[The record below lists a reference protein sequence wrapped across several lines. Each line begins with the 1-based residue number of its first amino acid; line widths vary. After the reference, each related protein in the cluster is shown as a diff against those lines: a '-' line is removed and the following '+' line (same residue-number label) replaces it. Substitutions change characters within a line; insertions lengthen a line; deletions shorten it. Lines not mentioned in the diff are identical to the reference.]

1 MEVAV
6 IWGQGGAV
14 VQIKYRGTRV
24 CFALKVY
31 TENVFLRY
39 LDVKSVLR
47 KYNKENMPL
56 KKHDK
61 NQISRLSFF

>member
-1 MEVAV
+1 M
-6 IWGQGGAV
+6 I
-14 VQIKYRGTRV
+14 QIEYRGTLV

-47 KYNKENMPL
+47 KYSKKNMPL

-61 NQISRLSFF
+61 NQIARLSFFF